1 MSEAAMETAHA
12 SASDAFADLP
22 TYEIVARWA
31 ALIPGALALSD
42 SGTSLNYSQ
51 LGACID
57 ATAGWLRTLGVQA
70 GDRVMLVAENS
81 VALATLILG
90 AHRAGVTVVL
100 ENARRT
106 PAETDTIHAH
116 CAARAVLFV
125 LDQSPDAAAHAKRL
139 GASEAI
145 DAPAGR
151 IAVRLEA
158 TAPGEAPD
166 EVSREKAAHA
176 SPAAIIYTTGTT
188 GKPKGVMLSSR
199 ALGFI
204 GQQMRALRHVTPR
217 DTVYGVLPI
226 THVMGLASVLFGTLA
241 SGAHLHLVSRFS
253 ATECVACIDR
263 LHVSMLQG
271 APAMFARLIDHCQ
284 ANGITRIGGVRFIGS
299 GGAPIDPTVKQD
311 AQQLFGTPLHNGYG
325 LTEAASTCWTRFED
339 DNSDD
344 TVGRPL
350 PGVELRI
357 AAPAGSEIGE
367 LWVRGPHVMNGYFR
381 DSLRT
386 SEVLTDDDW
395 FNTQDLARQS
405 ADGRIYIVGRTR
417 DIIIRSGFN
426 VYPLEIE
433 LALATHPDVLHCAVL
448 GRPVKGN
455 EEIVAFVELTQN
467 ACVKPETLLAWLS
480 ERLSPYKRPA
490 QIVVMATLPVAANG
504 KVLKSALVVPHA

>member
-1 MSEAAMETAHA
+1 MKTVHAGASET
-12 SASDAFADLP
+12 FADLP
-22 TYEIVARWA
+22 AYEIVARWA
-31 ALIPGALALSD
+31 ALIPEALALSD
-42 SGTSLNYSQ
+42 SGTSLNYAQ
-51 LGACID
+51 LGSRIE
-57 ATAGWLRTLGVQA
+57 ATAGWLHTLGIQA
-70 GDRVMLVAENS
+70 GDRVMLVGENS

-100 ENARRT
+100 ENARRA
-106 PAETDTIHAH
+106 PAETDTVHAH
-116 CAARAVLFV
+116 CAAHAMLFV
-125 LDQSPDAAAHAKRL
+125 LDRSPDAAAHAKRL
-139 GASEAI
+139 GATEAI

-151 IAVRLEA
+151 VAVRLEA
-158 TAPGEAPD
+158 TARGEPAD
-166 EVSREKAAHA
+166 EA
-176 SPAAIIYTTGTT
+176 SAAAIIYTTGTT

-199 ALGFI
+199 ALSFI
-204 GQQMRALRHVTPR
+204 GQQMRVLRHVTPR

-253 ATECVACIDR
+253 AAECVACIGR

-271 APAMFARLIDHCQ
+271 APAMFARLVDHCQ
-284 ANGITRIGGVRFIGS
+284 ANGITRIEGVRFIGS
-299 GGAPIDPTVKQD
+299 GGAPIDPTIKKD
-311 AQQLFGTPLHNGYG
+311 AQRLFDTPLHNGYG

-357 AAPAGSEIGE
+357 AAPPGSDIGE

-381 DSLRT
+381 DPLRT
-386 SEVLTDDDW
+386 SEVLTGDGW

-455 EEIVAFVELTQN
+455 EEIIAFVELTQN